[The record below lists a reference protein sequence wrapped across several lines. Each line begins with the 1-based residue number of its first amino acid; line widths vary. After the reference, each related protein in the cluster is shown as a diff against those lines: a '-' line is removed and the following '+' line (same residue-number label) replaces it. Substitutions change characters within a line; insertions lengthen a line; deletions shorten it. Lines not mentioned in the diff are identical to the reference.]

1 MSEASV
7 ELVVGHEHGL
17 HLRPAAEFVRTAA
30 RFRST
35 ITVVNL
41 TRAGGRTA
49 NGRSLLE
56 VTALGVDRGHRI
68 RLVATGDDAEEAIR
82 ALTELVQ
89 SDFGA

>member
-35 ITVVNL
+35 ITVFNL